1 MSDDIFNAKTLL
13 NSIDNSSLMLH
24 LTGRKR
30 DNDLYSITP
39 TIESKVQTEIINIIE
54 AQIFYYDNQ
63 RLKSYNIVGSS
74 DETVEVTEFENFKDE
89 LDEIISSLK
98 VPNACSNIDPNDY
111 DFFVYELRNKKGKD
125 PVYIFR
131 RLNKMKALKK
141 GIIGQIINGAFSSLE
156 SSKFLGIDNA
166 LDFIVINKKIF
177 VFHHISLERIL
188 KLKDKFKEKAKEVLN
203 NDEFP
208 DKIKNFN
215 KLKEKALEN
224 GNYVK
229 RLAKLHDNG
238 KVTAFLDQ
246 IDRTKSVIDQ
256 FDLDLEVEN
265 GKLVYRDETQ
275 VGNFIN
281 LMQDSYYRTLIG
293 KQNGIDENR

>member
-39 TIESKVQTEIINIIE
+39 TIESKVQTEIINMIE

-63 RLKSYNIVGSS
+63 RLKAYNIVGSS

-111 DFFVYELRNKKGKD
+111 DFFVYELRNKKGKN

-215 KLKEKALEN
+215 KLKEKSLEN

-256 FDLDLEVEN
+256 FDLDIEVEN